1 MLRDVFQVFLGGRY
15 CWMLQKTSNYFLHMY
30 VCRLST
36 CKDLHCFLHYFQT
49 FWSTFRVGSVSS
61 TPQQCDSFALEVDTK
76 MRQRWYHGRLQIQ
89 PPARRFHQ
97 SDYGCGYGCHMR
109 SMNDSP
115 KMDRPE
121 MKRNA
126 HPSKLFRIL
135 YAYLRPC
142 EIAWYSSIK
151 LCEHL
156 RRHVG
161 HVFKIKRPKVDLVD
175 TVGMKGG
182 QRAVMEVMLVYS
194 IH

>member
-1 MLRDVFQVFLGGRY
+1 
-15 CWMLQKTSNYFLHMY
+15 
-30 VCRLST
+30 
-36 CKDLHCFLHYFQT
+36 
-49 FWSTFRVGSVSS
+49 
-61 TPQQCDSFALEVDTK
+61 
-76 MRQRWYHGRLQIQ
+76 
-89 PPARRFHQ
+89 
-97 SDYGCGYGCHMR
+97 MR